1 MSKKRGAPSK
11 TIAERRAS
19 LTQIR
24 LMSSEKTGFE
34 EAAKLSGLSL
44 SAWMRERLR
53 SVAKRELESYG
64 KTPDFLK

>member
-11 TIAERRAS
+11 SAAERKAA

-24 LMSSEKTGFE
+24 LLSSEKMGFE
-34 EAAKLSGLSL
+34 EAARLSGLSL

-53 SVAKRELESYG
+53 TVAKRELESHG
-64 KTPDFLK
+64 KKPEFLK